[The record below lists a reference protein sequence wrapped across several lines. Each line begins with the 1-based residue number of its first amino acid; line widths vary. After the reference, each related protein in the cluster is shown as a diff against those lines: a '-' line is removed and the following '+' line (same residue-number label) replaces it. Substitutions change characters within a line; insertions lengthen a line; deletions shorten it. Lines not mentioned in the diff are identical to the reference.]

1 MSHDE
6 RPNPDELLAEQAK
19 AEARQASGRL
29 KVFFGAAP
37 GVGKTYAMLEE
48 ARARAEEGVD
58 VVVGYAEPH
67 IRTETEKLLIGL
79 DLLKSKVVEYRG
91 RTLRE
96 FDLDAALARKPAL
109 LCVDELAHTNA
120 PGLRHEKR
128 WQDVFE
134 LLDAG
139 INVYTTLNVQHL
151 ESVNDI
157 VERITGVEVRETLP
171 DEVLDRADE
180 IELIDTTPD
189 ELTKRL
195 IEGKVYRPDIAERAI
210 RQFFNKGNLTA
221 LREMALRRTAER
233 VDAQMREHRQR
244 AKVRQTWAA
253 SERVLVCVGPSPHS
267 AKLVR
272 SARRLAAGL
281 QAPWIAVFV
290 DTARTTRLAKQ
301 VRDRIDAHLNL
312 AQQLGAEA
320 VTLSGDEF
328 ATTVIDYARDR
339 NVTKLVIG
347 KPDSPRWRDRLF
359 GSPVED
365 VIRKS
370 GDIDVY
376 VIRNTNPAPATPI
389 ALSAS
394 PAGPWQGYAV
404 AGVATGIAVAVAFVL
419 RQAIALSEANVLMV
433 LILGVVATAWW
444 SSRRGTLLASVLSV
458 LAFNFF
464 FVEPVYTFNVRDPA
478 YLLTFVVLLLTG
490 LVISTLVRT
499 TRTQADLFRR
509 RQLATQALLDY
520 GQELG
525 EVNNASAIAQVAAA
539 RIGKTLASDC
549 SVLLTHGDSLRVAGQ
564 HGTAFA
570 DDEKEQA
577 VARWV
582 ASHGEQ
588 AGTGTATLPNAAGLY
603 LPLAVAVGRACG
615 VVAIRFSSN
624 SPAFASDDRRLVEA
638 MIRQTA
644 TAIERATLLDD
655 SREAWNR
662 VQQENLRNTLL
673 SAVSHDL
680 RTPLTAINGSASA
693 LCEASVGLTDN
704 ARMELAQNILS
715 EGRRMERVI
724 ANLLDV
730 TRIEAG
736 ESSLQIQPVCV
747 GEAVESV
754 VQRLAPRLAGRDIRR
769 DVPPTLPTVAADP
782 TSLDQVLSNL
792 IENAIDHTAPGSPI
806 EIAAWLNGHSITVVV
821 RDRGPGLPEGSE
833 QRVFEK
839 FVRLSGKADRRGIG
853 LGLAICKALIE
864 AQHGEIRAANREGG
878 GAEVSFSLPVEGK
891 GGTS

>member
-1 MSHDE
+1 MSNDQ
-6 RPNPDELLAEQAK
+6 RPNPDELLAEQTQADR
-19 AEARQASGRL
+19 RQQSGRL

-79 DLLKSKVVEYRG
+79 DLLKSRLVEYRG
-91 RTLRE
+91 RTLKE
-96 FDLDAALARKPAL
+96 FDLDAALARKPSL

-151 ESVNDI
+151 ESVKDI

-195 IEGKVYRPDIAERAI
+195 VEGKVYRPDIAERAI

-233 VDAQMREHRQR
+233 VDAQMQEHRQR

-272 SARRLAAGL
+272 SARRLASGL
-281 QAPWIAVFV
+281 RAPWVALFI
-290 DTARTTRLAKQ
+290 DTPRTTQLGKAARE
-301 VRDRIDAHLNL
+301 RIEAHLHL
-312 AQQLGAEA
+312 AEQLGAET
-320 VTLSGDEF
+320 VTLSGEDF
-328 ATTVIDYARDR
+328 AATVIDYARDR

-347 KPDSPRWRDRLF
+347 KPDTPRWRDRLF
-359 GSPVED
+359 GSPVEE
-365 VIRKS
+365 VIRQS

-376 VIRNTNPAPATPI
+376 VIRNTEPAPAISVASRTPNRGSWI
-389 ALSAS
+389 
-394 PAGPWQGYAV
+394 GYA
-404 AGVATGIAVAVAFVL
+404 IAAAVTLASVSVGLVL
-419 RQAIALSEANVLMV
+419 RHTIALSEANVLML

-444 SSRRGTLLASVLSV
+444 STRRGTFVACVLSV

-464 FVEPVYTFNVRDPA
+464 FVEPVYTLHVHDSA
-478 YLLTFVVLLLTG
+478 YLITFAVLLVTG
-490 LVISTLVRT
+490 LVISSLVRT
-499 TRTQADLFRR
+499 TRVQAELFRR
-509 RQLATQALLDY
+509 RQLATQALLDF

-525 EVNNASAIAQVAAA
+525 EVDDPNAIAQVAAT
-539 RIGKTLASDC
+539 RIGKTMNC
-549 SVLLTHGDSLRVAGQ
+549 NCTVMLTHGDALRTAGQ
-564 HGTAFA
+564 HGAAFA
-570 DDEKEQA
+570 EDPKEQA

-582 ASHGEQ
+582 ADHSEQ

-603 LPLAVAVGRACG
+603 LPLVPADRGAIG
-615 VVAIRFSSN
+615 VVAMRLSTNSS
-624 SPAFASDDRRLVEA
+624 PFASDDRRLVEA

-644 TAIERATLLDD
+644 TTVERAKLVEN
-655 SREAWNR
+655 SREAWQR
-662 VQQENLRNTLL
+662 VQQESLRNTLL

-680 RTPLTAINGSASA
+680 RTPLTAITGSASA
-693 LCEASVGLTDN
+693 LCDTSVGLN
-704 ARMELAQNILS
+704 ALAKHELAMNILS
-715 EGRRMERVI
+715 ESRRMERVI
-724 ANLLDV
+724 ANLLEI

-736 ESSLQIQPVCV
+736 ESTLKIQPVDV
-747 GEAVESV
+747 GEIVESV
-754 VQRLAPRLAGRDIRR
+754 VHRLGPRLTGREVRIAI
-769 DVPPTLPTVAADP
+769 PSALPSVAADP

-792 IENAIDHTAPGSPI
+792 LENAIDHTPSGSPI
-806 EIAAWLNGHSITVVV
+806 EIAAETEGETVKVSV
-821 RDRGPGLPEGSE
+821 RDRGSGIPEGSE
-833 QRVFEK
+833 HRVFEK
-839 FVRLSGKADRRGIG
+839 FVRLSDTSDRRGMG
-853 LGLAICKALIE
+853 LGLAICKAMIE
-864 AQHGEIRAANREGG
+864 AQDGTIRATNREGG
-878 GAEVSFSLPVEGK
+878 GAEFSFSLPVARKVGAE
-891 GGTS
+891 